1 MNGSCF
7 VVHLRAQPSPAR
19 HPITASGCWSAA
31 AALAL
36 GLLATLPQSARAA
49 DNPEELRLRN
59 GNVLKGQFVEG
70 DKQTIVFRSESGLQ
84 SFPKKDVRA
93 IIFELEPAGAAG
105 EFPPG
110 FTAKPPHQLK
120 RVVVTRRITR
130 NRATEEQTYEPEV
143 IGISGDGSK
152 IVFWTRK
159 SGFYAINP
167 DGTGRAQIL
176 ARKDNSD
183 RFNAEWGGRFEV
195 NRDGKVLYWQGYQAA
210 AIRRI
215 NTDGSDERLLVRAG
229 AEYDP
234 FRLREACGRIF
245 FSQRGGI
252 FSIDTEGKGD
262 YREIITHNQLAK
274 LWEISPER
282 CMLGRFDASADG
294 KRIAFAVGG
303 YPKAKA
309 VQLMAINADGTGLR
323 RIIETDFDPTAL
335 TMSPDG
341 QRIIFWKYGTA
352 AYVVNW
358 DGSGFRELALPPWD
372 ANGSG
377 FQHLNRFS
385 SDDAWYMFNGNESG
399 GFTQISRV
407 DGPERI
413 EPLSCGNWDYFETG
427 LFHGLYSPTFTAD
440 LRRFVSISQYWRQF
454 KPRQIVVGDIN
465 PRQAP
470 GVPVLSD
477 IEFSG
482 FLATNPQVPQHRG
495 AVKVRVTK
503 ADSAVERVQFL
514 LVPVCGHAR
523 TDAARWRPNLGWDAL
538 QGDHQLRDDGKNG
551 DAVAGDG
558 VYSTDNFS
566 PHTSDFR
573 MPEGRYLLRIVAHDD
588 QNAVAVDVDGV
599 EIK

>member
-1 MNGSCF
+1 MNGLPRVTGLPFHSS
-7 VVHLRAQPSPAR
+7 HRPLPDRAGRRLAVTVLSLSLFGTTYPTAAPA
-19 HPITASGCWSAA
+19 AENA
-31 AALAL
+31 
-36 GLLATLPQSARAA
+36 
-49 DNPEELRLRN
+49 EELRLRN
-59 GNVLKGQFVEG
+59 GNVIQGQFIEG
-70 DKQTIVFRSESGLQ
+70 DKNTIVFRSGSGLQ

-93 IIFELEPAGAAG
+93 ILFETEPAGTGG

-110 FTAKPPHQLK
+110 FTAKPPHKLK
-120 RVVVTRRITR
+120 RVLVTRRITQ
-130 NRATEEQTYEPEV
+130 NRATEEQMYEPEV

-159 SGFYAINP
+159 AGFFAINP
-167 DGTGRAQIL
+167 DGSGRTQIL
-176 ARKDNSD
+176 ARKDNTD

-234 FRLREACGRIF
+234 FRLREGCGRIF

-262 YREIITHNQLAK
+262 FREIITHNQLAK
-274 LWEISPER
+274 QWEIPAER

-294 KRIAFAVGG
+294 SRIAFVVGG

-309 VQLMAINADGTGLR
+309 AQLMAINADGTSLR

-358 DGSGFRELALPPWD
+358 DGTGLRELALPPWD
-372 ANGSG
+372 GNGSG

-385 SDDAWYMFNGNESG
+385 DDNARFMFNGNESG
-399 GFTQISRV
+399 GFTQVARL
-407 DGPERI
+407 DGTERF
-413 EPLSCGNWDYFETG
+413 EPLSFGHWDYYENA
-427 LFHGLYSPTFTAD
+427 LFHGLYSPTFTVD
-440 LRRFVSISQYWRQF
+440 LRRCVSISQYWRQF
-454 KPRQIVVGDIN
+454 KPRQIVVANIN

-495 AVKVRVTK
+495 TLKVRVTK

-514 LVPVCGHAR
+514 LVPVCGHSR
-523 TDAARWRPNLGWDAL
+523 TDPVRWRPNLGWDAL

-558 VYSTDNFS
+558 IYSTDNLS
-566 PHTSDFR
+566 PHTSDYR
-573 MPEGRYLLRIVAHDD
+573 LPEGRYLLRIVAHDD
-588 QNAVAVDVDGV
+588 QNAVAADVDGV